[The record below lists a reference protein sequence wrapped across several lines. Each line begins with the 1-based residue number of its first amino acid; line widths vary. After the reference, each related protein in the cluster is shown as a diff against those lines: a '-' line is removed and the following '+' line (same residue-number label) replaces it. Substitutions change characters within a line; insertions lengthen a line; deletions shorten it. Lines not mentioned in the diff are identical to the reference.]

1 MTHDGQAMADD
12 PLRQPVS
19 WLAKR
24 TVDRRLGRVGRLF
37 PKAAKHPEQD
47 VAYVHDLRVAI
58 RRATA
63 TLQMFSACLP
73 RSPNADVKS
82 QLKRIRRAAGPA
94 RDLDVLE
101 ERLSRLAASGGA
113 TVQLVAAM
121 DEVRRRRRKAGKR
134 LLSEYNRA
142 RRRGYKG
149 LARDLSARV
158 AWRGAGPEP
167 LLIDWAGAELR
178 PSIER
183 FVARSS
189 SNLTDP
195 KALHRMRIAEKRMR
209 YSLEL
214 LGGAVGAVD
223 QVAPV
228 LRELQERLGQISD
241 HDTARGLLLRWRD
254 RSRDEGLRE
263 VFSHLAAFER
273 WQGSYVH
280 DEFLKWWT
288 PPLRL
293 ELCWQLETVLGELGD
308 PGPPKVSLPDDW
320 ATLRPHI

>member
-1 MTHDGQAMADD
+1 MIDDGHAMADD

-24 TVDRRLGRVGRLF
+24 TVDRRLRRVVRLF
-37 PKAAKHPEQD
+37 PKAAKHPERD
-47 VAYVHDLRVAI
+47 VEYVHDLRVAV

-63 TLQMFSACLP
+63 ALQMFSACLP
-73 RSPNADVKS
+73 RSRNSDVKS
-82 QLKRIRRAAGPA
+82 QLRRIRRAAGPA

-101 ERLSRLAASGGA
+101 ERLSRLAAAGGA
-113 TVQLVAAM
+113 TVQLAAAL
-121 DEVRRRRRKAGKR
+121 DQVRRSRRKAGKT
-134 LLSEYNRA
+134 LLDAYRRA
-142 RRRGYKG
+142 RRRGYKDRV
-149 LARDLSARV
+149 RDLSTRV
-158 AWRGAGPEP
+158 AWRGEGPEP
-167 LLIDWAGAELR
+167 LLMDWAGAELR

-214 LGGAVGAVD
+214 LGGAVTSAD
-223 QVAPV
+223 EIAPV

-254 RSRDEGLRE
+254 GSRDEGLRE
-263 VFSHLAAFER
+263 VFSHLAAFEK

-288 PPLRL
+288 PALRL
-293 ELCWQLETVLGELGD
+293 DLCWQLETVLGELGD
-308 PGPPKVSLPDDW
+308 PVSQEASL
-320 ATLRPHI
+320 

>member
-1 MTHDGQAMADD
+1 MHDGQAAADD

-19 WLAKR
+19 WLARR
-24 TVDRRLGRVGRLF
+24 TVERRLRRVVRLF
-37 PKAAKHPEQD
+37 PKAAKHPERD
-47 VAYVHDLRVAI
+47 VEYVHDLRVAV

-63 TLQMFSACLP
+63 ALQVFSACLP
-73 RSPNADVKS
+73 RSPNSDMKS
-82 QLKRIRRAAGPA
+82 QLRRIRRAAGPA

-101 ERLSRLAASGGA
+101 ERLARLAASGGA
-113 TVQLVAAM
+113 TVQLGAAM
-121 DEVRRRRRKAGKR
+121 DQVRRRRRKAGKR
-134 LLSEYNRA
+134 LLGEYKRA

-149 LARDLSARV
+149 RVRDLFTRV
-158 AWRGAGPEP
+158 AWRGEGPEP
-167 LLIDWAGAELR
+167 ALIDWAGAELR
-178 PSIER
+178 PSIAR

-214 LGGAVGAVD
+214 LGGAVGSAD
-223 QVAPV
+223 EVAPV

-254 RSRDEGLRE
+254 GSRDDGLRE
-263 VFSHLAAFER
+263 VFSHLAAFEK

-288 PPLRL
+288 ASRRL

-308 PGPPKVSLPDDW
+308 SASPKVSLPDDW
-320 ATLRPHI
+320 AAIRPHI